1 MGQSPNFN
9 KRQRSSESRRCT
21 TTTDSNMQEAKVAVE
36 PSRVHVDGNARRPA
50 GRGGTVRQLGAACSP
65 DGRAES
71 KPAAQRLLHQFPT
84 APSLSAL
91 N

>member
-50 GRGGTVRQLGAACSP
+50 GRGGPSVSWGLRAPLTAGPSPNRRRSGYSIDSQLLPRS
-65 DGRAES
+65 
-71 KPAAQRLLHQFPT
+71 LL
-84 APSLSAL
+84 
-91 N
+91 